1 MKYECTVIFDASSSV
16 SVEADTPEEAAQ
28 LAEDMVQGNQTLCHQ
43 CSNDL
48 NTGDSIGVHV
58 YNEECTEELLDTT
71 YRGNPPQRKPLTH
84 EQRFDLLTKF
94 EPHKNKWEAPAIL
107 IDMVEAAHGIK
118 E

>member
-48 NTGDSIGVHV
+48 NTGDSLGVHV

-71 YRGNPPQRKPLTH
+71 YRSPQRTWVGLTDDDMGQWIEEEH
-84 EQRFDLLTKF
+84 DVLRWAEAKLK
-94 EPHKNKWEAPAIL
+94 EKNA
-107 IDMVEAAHGIK
+107 
-118 E
+118 

>member
-48 NTGDSIGVHV
+48 NTGDSLGVHV

-71 YRGNPPQRKPLTH
+71 YRSPQRTWAGLSIF
-84 EQRFDLLTKF
+84 EINDLVQSTPYDEYHCLVEKTEALLK
-94 EPHKNKWEAPAIL
+94 EKNT
-107 IDMVEAAHGIK
+107 
-118 E
+118 